1 MWAAGDEAASM
12 LRDQLKRETA
22 ALHDRL
28 EAHLGLLGPGLSMR
42 RYRQVLE
49 TFYGFYAPVETSL
62 ARIAAVS
69 PPHGF
74 SLRSRSELLESDLQA
89 LGMTRRQLAE
99 LPRCVSLPPLS
110 NPEQLAGCLYVLEG
124 ASLGGRVIARALD
137 RDFGIGKD
145 SGASFFVGDAEATP
159 ARWRGVL
166 AWLHDL
172 VQEGAR
178 SDSVVA
184 SARATFLAFAHW
196 AEEQLVCW
204 PPTNHQA
211 ANDRPG

>member
-1 MWAAGDEAASM
+1 M
-12 LRDQLKRETA
+12 LRDHLKRETA

-28 EAHLGLLGPGLSMR
+28 EAQLGLLGPGLSMR

-49 TFYGFYAPVETSL
+49 TFYGFYAPLETRL

-69 PPHGF
+69 PPRGF
-74 SLRSRSELLESDLQA
+74 CLRIRSELLENDLQA
-89 LGMTRRQLAE
+89 LGLTRRQLAE

-137 RDFGIGKD
+137 RDFGIAKD
-145 SGASFFVGDAEATP
+145 TGASFFVGDAEATS
-159 ARWRGVL
+159 ARWRRVL

-178 SDSVVA
+178 SDAVVT

-196 AEEQLVCW
+196 AEEQLVGW
-204 PPTNHQA
+204 PPMEHQA
-211 ANDRPG
+211 AR